1 MRKYYPYPK
10 RDAIMNYFP
19 LPNEI
24 FDLGLTAGEIALYA
38 FLMRCEDRNTFQCY
52 PSYRTIGSAIN
63 VSPNTVRKYVSGLCE
78 KELIVTEPT
87 KIITKAGIKRNGNLL
102 YTIRPIEEAIRYN
115 VEAQIRHN
123 EKILQEQLMMEKVK
137 KNLSNTG

>member
-1 MRKYYPYPK
+1 MKKYYTYPK
-10 RDAIMNYFP
+10 HDAIKNYFP

-24 FDLGLTAGEIALYA
+24 FDLGLTSGEIALYA
-38 FLMRCEDRNTFQCY
+38 FLMRCENRNTFQCY
-52 PSYRTIGSAIN
+52 PSYRTIGSAIK

-78 KELIVTEPT
+78 KELIVAEPT

-137 KNLSNTG
+137 KVFSYTG